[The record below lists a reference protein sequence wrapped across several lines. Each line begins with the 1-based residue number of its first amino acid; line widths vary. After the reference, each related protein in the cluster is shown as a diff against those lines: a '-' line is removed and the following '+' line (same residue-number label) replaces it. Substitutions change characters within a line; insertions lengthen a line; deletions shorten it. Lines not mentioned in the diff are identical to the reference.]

1 MGDWRNGNQVS
12 GIHDISVRQNHIKE
26 NLCVQNQNSSLPGC
40 EGVGGDP
47 VCESKG
53 LEDDSQLDKTP
64 LNPYQP
70 DHIVGKF
77 ITHLLVLGTPFGKT
91 KLAPTSK

>member
-1 MGDWRNGNQVS
+1 M
-12 GIHDISVRQNHIKE
+12 
-26 NLCVQNQNSSLPGC
+26 QNQHSSLLDC

-64 LNPYQP
+64 LKPYQP
-70 DHIVGKF
+70 DQIAGKS
-77 ITHLLVLGTPFGKT
+77 ITHLLVLGTPFGET
-91 KLAPTSK
+91 KLAHTSE